1 MSRPRLARSPEQP
14 VEQLLPVLKPACSC
28 PMHESRPARP
38 GQNRGM
44 KGAQVGSNKL
54 PLRTVAPAV
63 AVIRLALAGSFIDP
77 GMPVMTWQC
86 RCGDILVL
94 TARDLHLVA

>member
-1 MSRPRLARSPEQP
+1 MPRPRWAGSPEQP
-14 VEQLLPVLKPACSC
+14 VEQLLPVLKPPCSC
-28 PMHESRPARP
+28 PMHESRRARP
-38 GQNRGM
+38 GERRGM

-54 PLRTVAPAV
+54 PLRTIGPAV
-63 AVIRLALAGSFIDP
+63 ATIRMALAGVFIDP

-86 RCGDILVL
+86 RCGDLLVL